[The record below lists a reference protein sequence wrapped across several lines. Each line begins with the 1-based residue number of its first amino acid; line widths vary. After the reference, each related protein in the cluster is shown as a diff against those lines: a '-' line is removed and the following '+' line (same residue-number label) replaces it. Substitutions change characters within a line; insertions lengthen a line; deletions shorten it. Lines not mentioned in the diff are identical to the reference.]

1 MIPDLKE
8 NVESFKDFYDVL
20 DETGGWDNFIS
31 NNKIADENFKEFLGQ
46 IGNAKFD
53 MADYQQ
59 WLVKNGKSTL
69 DFSDLTQKAGNV
81 LKSFGAAISSMAI
94 NWVIGE
100 VIGLVVKG
108 ISELSQISDTVANNA
123 KELGSSFKSTSSDID
138 SYKERIS
145 ELHDTINDS
154 SSSISDVTEARK
166 NLMSIQDELI
176 DKYGAEGDVINSIT
190 EAINGQSEALDKLSE
205 KQWIETKNKFNDGG
219 FINDFA
225 NWRDGYKDNL
235 DRMVG
240 EMENVQTSVNGL
252 LADFG
257 QNAELI
263 DALESAGYRY
273 SASAN
278 GAVLLSGSLQNVYD
292 DILNIQKIASD
303 YDAPDEFL
311 KNLTNRANDIKS
323 TLDNYQDIWDTY
335 ILQDRILENNQLA
348 DSWHDVNEAY
358 SEYKKSF
365 ESGDETAVTE
375 STNAFAETLS
385 SVLNDSNVDQAVK
398 DYFRNMYP
406 ALQQEVSEWQFKTN
420 FEPNTDGLK
429 DSVESALSGLNGM
442 STESLVDFNASTATE
457 SQIQAYQSLKK
468 VANEYEMEIEQLID
482 LLQEMG
488 LVQSD
493 SYNQLVEKFGQEN
506 VSKLTP
512 EELEIAYS
520 IENVGNMTFDELQ
533 AEVQRIKDTPVALT
547 FDITTYKD
555 TISDVQSSISTL
567 RSALDSLNSGD
578 LSKIEVVD
586 LMQQFPD
593 LVPYIDLTA
602 DGFGNLSAGLSE
614 LIAQQPTALIQ
625 SLEELKGSLTTEE
638 ERVQV
643 DLLIDSLQRLS
654 SYGDTG
660 MEAYATTIGAT
671 WSDTANV
678 IEGVT
683 TQFEN
688 LAKVQEAVSNGL
700 TISATAAAELAK
712 MYPEILTNA
721 EFSANGQLTLNEA
734 VVKSILEGDNSI
746 ISAQIAKLEA
756 DKAELTSKKTFAE
769 AQLNIARQIGEGE
782 GKISEEVARYRLDI
796 ANQLAEKLIEA
807 GMEEDKAYAAVAESM
822 AGNMDEYN
830 RIVSEVAEDT
840 SKNID
845 AAAVSMAESININSI
860 NAQTSFENLR
870 NKVCDLAEAIK
881 NAAQGKQ
888 GGNAGIYGGGGSTS
902 KGGISASTHSGSFNT
917 TYTEYTA
924 QIADFDSF
932 QSQLEL
938 DIKGY
943 TDAISN
949 IDSQIEV
956 LKNLQQTF
964 DSNDGIG
971 GHSYSDKIKQ
981 LEKEKESLNNA
992 AKDSAKSTSD
1002 SNKETAESFNWIE
1015 KAVSRVQRTIKNLGD
1030 TVSSTWRNWKDRNDA
1045 LASQLNEV
1053 RKEISLQQSAYE
1065 SYMRAAE
1072 SVGLSDH
1079 YKNLI
1084 QNGALSIED
1093 IADDT
1098 LKEQIKSYQEW
1109 YEKAL
1114 DCSDAIQELNSQLAE
1129 LAKTKFDNVSAR
1141 YDAGIQ
1147 DVDFV
1152 ISLINTELDKTDALN
1167 QIAGES
1173 FYNALIDKEKERID
1187 ILTSEYDELCQVF
1200 NESVATGMIAEGSEA
1215 WQGMKSGIDSV
1226 AESIREAEVQI
1237 LKYENSIKEIAKLKF
1252 DDLQKQ
1258 FDNVTNVITSNISKI
1273 EKEISL
1279 VEESGA
1285 IAGETFYQALIES
1298 GRTNL
1303 EALEQKHRSLSD
1315 SLKEALDNGSV
1326 EEYDDTWFEM
1336 TDSISSVEEAILDAR
1351 LALIKYEE
1359 SMKQV
1364 AKIKFDDLAKQFDNV
1379 TSAISGNQSI
1389 IEKQIAYMEATG
1401 KVAGKA
1407 FYEGLISSEEEKLS
1421 TLEQQFA
1428 SLSQA
1433 LQEALDSGSVVE
1445 GDDTF
1450 YEMTGQL
1457 TDLEGKIWDSR
1468 TALVEF
1474 NKELDNVAKIR
1485 FDTVGDAFSQV
1496 TGLISSDI
1504 SIIEKQIALVEDSGR
1519 IAGESFY
1526 RALIESAN
1534 QSAEI
1539 AEQKYN
1545 AMAAELQ
1552 KGLDD
1557 GSITMYDDNWYEMS
1571 TELNNI
1577 KLEWLDAQD
1586 AVVKYQN
1593 SLKEVAS
1600 IKFDSIESQF
1610 DNAISLITHGISRI
1624 EKEID
1629 AVEQSGMIAG
1639 ESYYKELQKL
1649 QDKNIDT
1656 LKKKYDELTSILNEA
1671 LDNGSVTEY
1680 SEEWYEMVTAINSV
1694 EDAIYD
1700 AESAAAKYGEQ
1711 IKEIAKLKFDSLN
1724 SQFSNAI
1731 NLVTSDMGLIEKQM
1745 ALIEASGK
1753 EVGESFY
1760 RELIDAGNTKIDAL
1774 KKQYDELYKAMEGVE
1789 KYSDNWYEMAD
1800 TLYKIRGEIIDTE
1813 TAVVRYGN
1821 SLKEVSMIKFDNISE
1836 QFDTALSL
1844 ISYQI
1849 DEIELKMQIAQES
1862 GYIAGE
1868 SFYKALISAETK
1880 NLEVLEKEYDAL
1892 LSALN
1897 EALANGSIEK
1907 WDENYISS
1915 VQKIAAVR
1923 KAILNSQLAQA
1934 KYQSSL
1940 NNSTSGG
1947 TNTTRDIAKE
1957 TFDSLE
1963 KQFSG
1968 AIGIITSAIDQL
1980 EKKMSFVEEAG
1991 YVAGESFYNA
2001 LIEAEKTHIESLVKE
2016 YETLTSS
2023 LNNVEKYSDNWYDM
2037 VGSINSVKDALIDAE
2052 TALVKY
2058 GNALKELEWDM
2069 FDRAQESVSRLSGES
2084 DFITEL
2090 MGTNRET
2097 RNEDGT
2103 LNDRGLAVQGLHA
2116 VNYDVYMRQAQEY
2129 GEAIKKLNKEIAEDP
2144 GNTKLLDRYNELME
2158 LQRDA
2163 ILNAEDEKT
2172 ALKDLASEGYDS
2184 LLSRLDELTGARKD
2198 ALKAASDLHDYEKTV
2213 SEQSAEVTRLQKLIL
2228 NYSGNDSEE
2237 MRATIQKTQEALTK
2251 AQEELSE
2258 TEYDRYIADQESMLD
2273 TFSDSMK
2280 EWVNTRLDDINGLL
2294 QNAIN
2299 ATNNS
2304 AQAIRDQISTDLSS
2318 VGMSMTDNFS
2328 KIFELDYS
2336 GGLMDIVSEYYGGG
2350 FENGLTTV
2358 NTAIDNVI
2366 LETDMVKAS
2375 TDMVSE
2381 ILNQRFPEL
2390 AASIPTLD
2398 TTNDRIGNVSEA
2410 VVKTKDAMDNVH
2422 ARIGE
2427 LDTDTLKPKFD
2438 YVGGGIEGFDEDF
2451 NNLMKNLDGDLEQYD
2466 KNSGENLGSV
2476 EEAMKGVDAKV
2487 SETGSIA
2494 NKLGDINTA
2503 VNNVKTPVEEL
2514 KTPLDNVKTAT
2525 EGTKETVDRIKT
2537 KLEDDSQDSI
2547 MGKIGSVTS
2556 AVGIAKTEVTS
2567 LNTLTQMNLGKV
2579 KDEITTVKNVLER
2592 IDTTVANLTLDRPGY
2607 GNSNS
2612 TPDYTVQN
2620 ISEYGNSN
2628 NSTQSSGNSGNDQYQ
2643 FIDKE
2648 DSYNKSQL
2656 NTSTSIVDLL
2666 KSNNYDPSLSA
2677 RKKYYEDLGGSG
2689 EFIGSDA
2696 QNKWLMEK
2704 MHLMGY
2710 KNGVHNLRE
2719 DEIAITQ
2726 EDGTEAILSP
2736 YYGGVLTP
2744 LHKGDSVLTAEQTEN
2759 LFRVSNIDADELRER
2774 IFGNTMPKHDVSKL
2788 MPERSN
2794 VNTNNSVSNNDID
2807 VSFNIPNVRDSDE
2820 MAKFL
2825 KSDRAERIITSI
2837 MDTYALGKNKYRKL
2851 RY

>member
-1 MIPDLKE
+1 MQNLR
-8 NVESFKDFYDVL
+8 L
-20 DETGGWDNFIS
+20 
-31 NNKIADENFKEFLGQ
+31 
-46 IGNAKFD
+46 
-53 MADYQQ
+53 
-59 WLVKNGKSTL
+59 
-69 DFSDLTQKAGNV
+69 KAG
-81 LKSFGAAISSMAI
+81 
-94 NWVIGE
+94 
-100 VIGLVVKG
+100 
-108 ISELSQISDTVANNA
+108 
-123 KELGSSFKSTSSDID
+123 DI
-138 SYKERIS
+138 
-145 ELHDTINDS
+145 
-154 SSSISDVTEARK
+154 
-166 NLMSIQDELI
+166 
-176 DKYGAEGDVINSIT
+176 
-190 EAINGQSEALDKLSE
+190 
-205 KQWIETKNKFNDGG
+205 
-219 FINDFA
+219 
-225 NWRDGYKDNL
+225 
-235 DRMVG
+235 
-240 EMENVQTSVNGL
+240 
-252 LADFG
+252 
-257 QNAELI
+257 
-263 DALESAGYRY
+263 
-273 SASAN
+273 
-278 GAVLLSGSLQNVYD
+278 
-292 DILNIQKIASD
+292 ILNHKQ
-303 YDAPDEFL
+303 
-311 KNLTNRANDIKS
+311 
-323 TLDNYQDIWDTY
+323 
-335 ILQDRILENNQLA
+335 
-348 DSWHDVNEAY
+348 
-358 SEYKKSF
+358 
-365 ESGDETAVTE
+365 
-375 STNAFAETLS
+375 
-385 SVLNDSNVDQAVK
+385 
-398 DYFRNMYP
+398 M
-406 ALQQEVSEWQFKTN
+406 
-420 FEPNTDGLK
+420 
-429 DSVESALSGLNGM
+429 
-442 STESLVDFNASTATE
+442 
-457 SQIQAYQSLKK
+457 
-468 VANEYEMEIEQLID
+468 
-482 LLQEMG
+482 
-488 LVQSD
+488 
-493 SYNQLVEKFGQEN
+493 
-506 VSKLTP
+506 
-512 EELEIAYS
+512 EELEKNGYVTSNQGRGKQIGAYS
-520 IENVGNMTFDELQ
+520 GGSGKIVVNGSVKTTSSGKSSGSSSDNSNEQTLETFD
-533 AEVQRIKDTPVALT
+533 
-547 FDITTYKD
+547 
-555 TISDVQSSISTL
+555 
-567 RSALDSLNSGD
+567 
-578 LSKIEVVD
+578 
-586 LMQQFPD
+586 
-593 LVPYIDLTA
+593 
-602 DGFGNLSAGLSE
+602 
-614 LIAQQPTALIQ
+614 
-625 SLEELKGSLTTEE
+625 
-638 ERVQV
+638 
-643 DLLIDSLQRLS
+643 
-654 SYGDTG
+654 
-660 MEAYATTIGAT
+660 
-671 WSDTANV
+671 
-678 IEGVT
+678 
-683 TQFEN
+683 
-688 LAKVQEAVSNGL
+688 
-700 TISATAAAELAK
+700 
-712 MYPEILTNA
+712 
-721 EFSANGQLTLNEA
+721 
-734 VVKSILEGDNSI
+734 
-746 ISAQIAKLEA
+746 
-756 DKAELTSKKTFAE
+756 
-769 AQLNIARQIGEGE
+769 
-782 GKISEEVARYRLDI
+782 
-796 ANQLAEKLIEA
+796 
-807 GMEEDKAYAAVAESM
+807 
-822 AGNMDEYN
+822 
-830 RIVSEVAEDT
+830 
-840 SKNID
+840 
-845 AAAVSMAESININSI
+845 
-860 NAQTSFENLR
+860 
-870 NKVCDLAEAIK
+870 
-881 NAAQGKQ
+881 
-888 GGNAGIYGGGGSTS
+888 
-902 KGGISASTHSGSFNT
+902 
-917 TYTEYTA
+917 
-924 QIADFDSF
+924 
-932 QSQLEL
+932 
-938 DIKGY
+938 
-943 TDAISN
+943 
-949 IDSQIEV
+949 
-956 LKNLQQTF
+956 
-964 DSNDGIG
+964 
-971 GHSYSDKIKQ
+971 
-981 LEKEKESLNNA
+981 
-992 AKDSAKSTSD
+992 
-1002 SNKETAESFNWIE
+1002 WIE
-1015 KAVSRVQRTIKNLGD
+1015 KAVSRVQRVIKNLGN
-1030 TVSSTWRNWKDRNDA
+1030 TVSATWKSWTERNNS
-1045 LASQLNEV
+1045 LVSQLNEV
-1053 RKEISLQQSAYE
+1053 RKEISIQQSAYE
-1065 SYMRAAE
+1065 SYMNAAE

-1079 YKNLI
+1079 YKSLV

-1258 FDNVTNVITSNISKI
+1258 FENATNVITSNISKI

-1279 VEESGA
+1279 VEASGA

-1407 FYEGLISSEEEKLS
+1407 FYEGLISSEKEKLN

-1534 QSAEI
+1534 QNVEL

-1694 EDAIYD
+1694 EGAIYD

-2427 LDTDTLKPKFD
+2427 LDTDTLKPKFE
-2438 YVGGGIEGFDEDF
+2438 YVGEGIEGFDEDF

-2476 EEAMKGVDAKV
+2476 EEAMEGVDAKV

-2666 KSNNYDPSLSA
+2666 KSNNYDSSSSA

-2794 VNTNNSVSNNDID
+2794 VNTNNAVSNNDID